1 MSESATATTS
11 AAPTI
16 AFIGAGNMA
25 GSIIGGLVAN
35 GHPSTNII
43 ASDPTVGALQ
53 TLADTYGIQTTT
65 DNAVAVKQSD
75 VVVLSIK
82 PQIMQIVCE
91 SIVDYISP
99 ETLTISIAA
108 GINCASLKLWLHK
121 KQAIVRCMPNTP
133 ALVQAGASALFANK
147 RVSEAQKTIAE
158 HILAAVGT
166 VNWVAAETDIDAVT
180 AVSGS
185 GPAYFFLLIEAMIDA
200 GVKQGLSRETATTLA
215 SQTAFGAAKLALN
228 SEVDVAELRR
238 RVTSPNGTT
247 AEAIASF
254 EENDFRSIVENAM
267 LACADRSRELAKEL
281 G

>member
-1 MSESATATTS
+1 MS

-25 GSIIGGLVAN
+25 SSIIGGLVAT
-35 GHPSTNII
+35 GHPPGSII
-43 ASDPTVGALQ
+43 ASDPNTDALHK
-53 TLADTYGIQTTT
+53 LAAQSGIQTSS
-65 DNAVAVKQSD
+65 DNATAVKEANI
-75 VVVLSIK
+75 VVLSVK
-82 PQIMQIVCE
+82 PQIMQLVCE
-91 SIVDYISP
+91 SLVDYLSTN
-99 ETLTISIAA
+99 TLTISIAA
-108 GINCASLKLWLHK
+108 GINCNSLKQWLNK
-121 KQAIVRCMPNTP
+121 KQPIVRCMPNTP

-147 RVSEAQKTIAE
+147 KTSDEQRKQAE
-158 HILAAVGT
+158 TILSAVGT
-166 VNWVAAETDIDAVT
+166 VNWVEKEDDLDAVT

-185 GPAYFFLLIEAMIDA
+185 GPAYFFLMIEAMIDA

-215 SQTAFGAAKLALN
+215 SQTAFGAAKLALS

-254 EENDFRSIVENAM
+254 EHDNFRTVVENAM